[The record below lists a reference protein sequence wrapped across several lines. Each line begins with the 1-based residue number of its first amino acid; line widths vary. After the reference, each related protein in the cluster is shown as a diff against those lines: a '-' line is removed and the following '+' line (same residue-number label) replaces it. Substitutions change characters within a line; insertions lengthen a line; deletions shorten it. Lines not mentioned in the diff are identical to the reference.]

1 MRYAVMS
8 DIHSNLEALNSVLEF
23 LQTNP
28 VDKIISCGDIVGYG
42 PNPKQCINTLRTLN
56 NFTSVIGNHDAAII
70 DKIDIS
76 NFNNEAKASVK
87 INKSMLSKDELE
99 YLDSLKTTI
108 SENNSL
114 FVHGSPR
121 DPINE
126 YLFLFEKF
134 NEVMSFFKEK
144 VCFVGHTHQPIV
156 FELDSKGNANFYQN
170 VDVIELENNK
180 RYIINVGSVGQP
192 RDNNPQVCVVFFDTK
207 HLTVSFKR
215 LPYDIEKTQE
225 KMSELNM
232 PEKLIQR
239 LSFGI

>member
-1 MRYAVMS
+1 MRYAVIS

-23 LQTNP
+23 LQSNP
-28 VDKIISCGDIVGYG
+28 VDKIISCGDIIGYG
-42 PNPKQCINTLRTLN
+42 PNPKQCITKLRTLN

-70 DKIDIS
+70 NKIDIS
-76 NFNNEAKASVK
+76 NFNNEAKIAAK

-99 YLDSLKTTI
+99 YLDSLKTTL

-134 NEVMSFFKEK
+134 NQVMSFFKEK
-144 VCFVGHTHQPIV
+144 ICFVGHTHQPIV
-156 FELDSKGNANFYQN
+156 FEIDSKNNANFYQD
-170 VDVIELENNK
+170 VDVIKIENNK

-192 RDNNPQVCVVFFDTK
+192 RDNNPKACVVFFDTK
-207 HLTVSFKR
+207 YLTVSFKR
-215 LPYDIEKTQE
+215 LPYDIKKTQ
-225 KMSELNM
+225 KKND
-232 PEKLIQR
+232 
-239 LSFGI
+239 